1 MKKIYLNIFKGSLLK
16 MDEKCFTG
24 GLGGGAV
31 RKLPHIS
38 TNVLLGEG
46 HLELVSEQP
55 PGKHLPQCTDR
66 PKSSHGDPVSGGTL
80 SQRGHS
86 TWQRLLSTTT
96 VCPQHNWEGI
106 LSTSCI

>member
-55 PGKHLPQCTDR
+55 PG
-66 PKSSHGDPVSGGTL
+66 
-80 SQRGHS
+80 
-86 TWQRLLSTTT
+86 
-96 VCPQHNWEGI
+96 
-106 LSTSCI
+106 